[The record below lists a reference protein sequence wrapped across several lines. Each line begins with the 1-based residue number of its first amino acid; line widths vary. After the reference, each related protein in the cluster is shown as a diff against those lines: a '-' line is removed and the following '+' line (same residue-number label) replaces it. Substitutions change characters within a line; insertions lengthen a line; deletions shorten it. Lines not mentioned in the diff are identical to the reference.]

1 MTQSAVSSLKLLTE
15 ILQLIKAAADMQWK
29 NITLPP
35 SLPSS
40 LSLRFPSTPP
50 SSHDYITPVCEH
62 S

>member
-35 SLPSS
+35 FLLLFLSGSPPPLPH
-40 LSLRFPSTPP
+40 LT
-50 SSHDYITPVCEH
+50 II
-62 S
+62 